1 MSSSVGRN
9 TSVSPRCSMACWPSV
24 LTVIVF
30 GASGFV
36 EPPAADGEL
45 LSPAHALASSPETTI
60 PPSILGLLMREP
72 PSCGRSGMWSI
83 RSTWWLEGNTDHVV
97 PRISQTRGE
106 CRGRPVDMSDVL
118 LISGLPG
125 AGKTQYTDWLS
136 GQGWGYLRSDES
148 ADHPALLAAIFNDDD
163 GPLRAAADG
172 YPTGFVVE
180 WGLPVGCLPQL
191 KAMLRRADY
200 DAWYFNGN
208 PDAAFAAWQQR
219 KDRTPDDESNCHR
232 QFADLEAS
240 FETRRPSAPADRCR
254 PGVVRRRRN
263 STQDSVRSR
272 IASGLTFPKSRASVP
287 ALRPRRTRR

>member
-1 MSSSVGRN
+1 MFLGSVKHGASAAAGPGPRSSALRSSGNDLVCGARN
-9 TSVSPRCSMACWPSV
+9 TSS
-24 LTVIVF
+24 
-30 GASGFV
+30 ASAT
-36 EPPAADGEL
+36 PDTDW
-45 LSPAHALASSPETTI
+45 LASSWSRRFEPLPGGGAALSFVSEGRG
-60 PPSILGLLMREP
+60 SI
-72 PSCGRSGMWSI
+72 
-83 RSTWWLEGNTDHVV
+83 
-97 PRISQTRGE
+97 
-106 CRGRPVDMSDVL
+106 RPVDMSDVL

-287 ALRPRRTRR
+287 ALRPRRTRRDGVLTH